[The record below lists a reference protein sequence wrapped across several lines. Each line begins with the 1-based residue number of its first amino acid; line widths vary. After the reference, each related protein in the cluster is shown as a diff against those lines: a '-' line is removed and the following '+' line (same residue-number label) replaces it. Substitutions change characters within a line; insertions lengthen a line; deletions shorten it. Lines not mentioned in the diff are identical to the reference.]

1 MIIGIWI
8 VMVISIVV
16 VLREIKY
23 RYFDKRKN
31 LKESRLVF
39 GDWKERVDTD
49 MDGLSMEHTN
59 KEIEDYLLVCY
70 NSYVV

>member
-1 MIIGIWI
+1 
-8 VMVISIVV
+8 MVISIVI

-39 GDWKERVDTD
+39 RDWKERVDTD

-59 KEIEDYLLVCY
+59 KVIEDYLLVCY